1 MTWVCR
7 GPRIRL
13 RMLSAKNKGAFGLPT
28 GVHYAWIII
37 VILGFM
43 HMAGGSI
50 RQVFGVLIVPLQ
62 EDMGWSPATITLAYA
77 MASITGALLAPL
89 SGVCT
94 DLYGAR
100 KMILVGA
107 AFFVG
112 GALLTGVVSQVWH
125 LWISYGLFLGVAQAC
140 FNVPII
146 TTASNWFRTHLGYGV
161 GVLQATHGLGPALM
175 AILLSAL
182 ITGASWRTA
191 FWSIAIVGGIVMLVL
206 MVFFRNRP
214 SDIGIRAFGAT
225 ESEASPTKRDPAH
238 ERLRIK
244 AFRTSMQSTQA
255 FWKLV
260 LIHFLGC
267 TGHAIVI
274 IYIIPIAV
282 LAGMEE
288 VAAAGVLSTL
298 ALVSV
303 TTRFAAPVVSDY
315 IGSKGTMATAFVWQG
330 LPVLMLFWA
339 HEPWHFYMFAVIF
352 GIGYG
357 GEGSAFPVINR
368 QYFGRGPMGSSF
380 GWQQFGAGTGMAFGA
395 WIGGALFWLLDS
407 YGATIIISTLSSVLG
422 AVLIMSMEPTNRLLI
437 PNWEDSVAATPAA
450 ADD

>member
-1 MTWVCR
+1 MLR
-7 GPRIRL
+7 G
-13 RMLSAKNKGAFGLPT
+13 KNKGAFGLSA
-28 GVHYAWIII
+28 GIHYAWI
-37 VILGFM
+37 VIAIAAFM

-50 RQVFGVLIVPLQ
+50 RQAFGVLIVPLQ
-62 EDMGWSPATITLAYA
+62 DEMGWNAATVTLAYA

-89 SGVCT
+89 SGICT
-94 DLYGAR
+94 DRYGAR
-100 KMILVGA
+100 KVIMVGVA
-107 AFFVG
+107 TFAV
-112 GALLTGVVSQVWH
+112 GALLTGVVSEVWH

-146 TTASNWFRTHLGYGV
+146 TTASYWFRTHLGYGV
-161 GVLQATHGLGPALM
+161 GFLQASHGLGPAVM
-175 AILLSAL
+175 AIVVSVL

-191 FWSIAIVGGIVMLVL
+191 FWSIAIVGGIIMVL
-206 MVFFRNRP
+206 LMAFFRNRP
-214 SDIGIRAFGAT
+214 SDIGIRAFGAP
-225 ESEASPTKRDPAH
+225 ESEGPAVERDPAQ
-238 ERLRIK
+238 ERLRVK
-244 AFRTSMQSTQA
+244 AYRTSMQSTSA

-260 LIHFLGC
+260 AIHFLGC
-267 TGHAIVI
+267 ASHSIVI

-282 LAGMEE
+282 LAGMEQ

-303 TTRFAAPVVSDY
+303 TTRFLAPVISDY
-315 IGSKGTMATAFVWQG
+315 VGARGTMATAFVWQG

-380 GWQQFGAGTGMAFGA
+380 GWQGFGAGTGMALGA
-395 WIGGALFWLLDS
+395 WVGGALFWLFDS
-407 YGATIIISTLSSVLG
+407 YSATIIVSTLTSLAG
-422 AVLIMSMEPTNRLLI
+422 AVVIMSMEPTSHILI
-437 PNWEDSVAATPAA
+437 PNWEDAIPATPAA